1 MKNNLQKILLVASLT
16 LFVILGL
23 ASVFLYKKINDNN
36 QKADQNTV
44 AWMEGERRRA
54 DIMSLDRSFQEITD
68 DKILLEAH
76 FAKSSDVVPFLDTL
90 EKLAPKAGVKTEV
103 DSVSVKDKD
112 AGLVVGMKASGSFTA
127 IYKFI
132 MLLENSP
139 YELHFLSMDIHK
151 LLQGS
156 VSVGKD
162 AKDSKWEA
170 VFKIQLLSFIP

>member
-1 MKNNLQKILLVASLT
+1 MKNNFQKILLVASLT

-36 QKADQNTV
+36 QKAGENTI

-54 DIMSLDRSFQEITD
+54 DIMSLDRSLEEITD
-68 DKILLEAH
+68 DKALLEAH

-112 AGLVVGMKASGSFTA
+112 TGLVVGLQASGSFTA

-139 YELHFLSMDIHK
+139 YELDFLSLDIHK
-151 LLQGS
+151 LLSGS
-156 VSVGKD
+156 V